1 MKKQALT
8 LGTAA
13 LLSTGITAS
22 VNADTQHTVQKGDT
36 LSELALNYNTTVD
49 ALKSLNNLSSELI
62 LVDQKLVVDK
72 EDSEAVKYH
81 DIQKGDTLFLIGKQ
95 YGKTVQQLKALN
107 DLESD
112 LIIAGEKLIVDKKES
127 ANSVVQKPV
136 QQKVHQP
143 AAPQVAKPAAQKE
156 IKAEKVE
163 EKQEIKQQAQNN
175 AQAAEKA
182 EQQKQQAE
190 RVAAQKAAEQKAAE
204 QKAAEQKAAEQKATA
219 ERQAQ
224 AEARQAQQEKIAAQK
239 AAEQKAAEKR
249 AQAQKAQQQRAKA
262 QQVSNGRTI
271 RVSATHYT
279 AGCAGC
285 SGITA
290 TGIDVRNSIYAGGKR
305 VIAVDPRVIPLGST
319 VQVTTPYGSFT
330 AIAGDTGGAIK
341 GNIID
346 ILVGSKGE
354 AYSKGRTSA
363 TVTILN

>member
-72 EDSEAVKYH
+72 EESEAVKYH

-95 YGKTVQQLKALN
+95 YGKTVQQLKAWN
-107 DLESD
+107 DLDSN

-143 AAPQVAKPAAQKE
+143 AAPQVAKPAVQKE

-175 AQAAEKA
+175 TQAAEKA

-190 RVAAQKAAEQKAAE
+190 RVATQKAAEQKAAE
-204 QKAAEQKAAEQKATA
+204 QKAAA

-346 ILVGSKGE
+346 ILVGSQGE
-354 AYSKGRTSA
+354 AVSKGRTSA

>member
-204 QKAAEQKAAEQKATA
+204 QKVAA

-346 ILVGSKGE
+346 ILVGSQGE
-354 AYSKGRTSA
+354 AVSKGRTSA

>member
-72 EDSEAVKYH
+72 EESEAIKYH

-95 YGKTVQQLKALN
+95 YGKTVQQLKAWN

-136 QQKVHQP
+136 QQKVQQPAAPQVEKP
-143 AAPQVAKPAAQKE
+143 AAPQVAKPAVQKE

-175 AQAAEKA
+175 VQAAEKA

-190 RVAAQKAAEQKAAE
+190 RVATQKAAEQKAA
-204 QKAAEQKAAEQKATA
+204 A

>member
-204 QKAAEQKAAEQKATA
+204 QKVAA

-346 ILVGSKGE
+346 ILVGSQGE
-354 AYSKGRTSA
+354 AISKGRTSA

>member
-72 EDSEAVKYH
+72 EESEAVKYH

-95 YGKTVQQLKALN
+95 YGKTVQQLKAWN
-107 DLESD
+107 DLDSD

-143 AAPQVAKPAAQKE
+143 AAPQVAKPAVQKE

-175 AQAAEKA
+175 AQVAEKA

-190 RVAAQKAAEQKAAE
+190 RVAT

-224 AEARQAQQEKIAAQK
+224 AEARQAQQEKIAAQKAAEQK

-346 ILVGSKGE
+346 ILVGSQGE
-354 AYSKGRTSA
+354 AVSKGRTSA

>member
-72 EDSEAVKYH
+72 EESEAVKYH

-95 YGKTVQQLKALN
+95 YGKTVQQLKAWN
-107 DLESD
+107 DLDSD

-127 ANSVVQKPV
+127 ANSVVQKPA
-136 QQKVHQP
+136 QQKVQQP
-143 AAPQVAKPAAQKE
+143 AAPQVAKPAVQKE

-175 AQAAEKA
+175 AQVAEKA

-190 RVAAQKAAEQKAAE
+190 RVATQKAAEQKAAE
-204 QKAAEQKAAEQKATA
+204 QKAAEQKAAA

>member
-72 EDSEAVKYH
+72 EESEAVKYH

-95 YGKTVQQLKALN
+95 YGKTVQQLKAWN
-107 DLESD
+107 DLDSD

-127 ANSVVQKPV
+127 ANSVVQKPA
-136 QQKVHQP
+136 QQKVQQP
-143 AAPQVAKPAAQKE
+143 AAPQVAKPAVQKE

-175 AQAAEKA
+175 AQVAEKA

-190 RVAAQKAAEQKAAE
+190 RVATQKAAEQKAAE
-204 QKAAEQKAAEQKATA
+204 QKAAA

>member
-72 EDSEAVKYH
+72 EESEAVKYH

-95 YGKTVQQLKALN
+95 YGKTVQQLKAWN
-107 DLESD
+107 DLDSN

-136 QQKVHQP
+136 QQKVQQP
-143 AAPQVAKPAAQKE
+143 AAPQVAKPAVQKE

-190 RVAAQKAAEQKAAE
+190 RVATQKAAEQKAAE
-204 QKAAEQKAAEQKATA
+204 QKAAA

-290 TGIDVRNSIYAGGKR
+290 TGIDVRNSIYSGGKR

-346 ILVGSKGE
+346 ILVGSQGE
-354 AYSKGRTSA
+354 AISKGRTSA